1 MAGTMRKILTVI
13 AAVLLGSVAA
23 PSNAV
28 VNGTQVLN
36 SDWSFLVAV
45 GCSGSSTTDDCK
57 DRLYGMDA
65 LGMFSPQF
73 CGGVLIRPRIVATAA
88 HCLVR
93 SNGGEFAPE
102 DLYVGG
108 GSPILSAMT
117 RDVDVAGVQAV
128 VIHPNYN
135 RVSQTH
141 DLALLVLKHE
151 IQNTTTIPFLTSNT
165 VQADSSTAQIAG
177 WGDIDRN
184 GTAPMAANTASIFL
198 FPQEQC
204 AALVGTTFDVNTM
217 LCGNAKN
224 DVGWIDACKGDSG
237 SPLVATV
244 SGTRTLIG
252 LVSWG
257 TSCATG
263 TPGIYTRIGD
273 LLNPLLQQIRTDF
286 PVELEKKPATPVL
299 KSVGRISRSG
309 AATVVFAL
317 QRDGQAVTK
326 RTVVCTLPG
335 RSIRVTTSGLEARLS
350 SLRPGKR
357 YSCKANAQNV
367 QGISPWTKSFI
378 IR

>member
-1 MAGTMRKILTVI
+1 MAGTMRKIVTVI
-13 AAVLLGSVAA
+13 AAVLLGSIAA
-23 PSNAV
+23 PSAAV

-45 GCSGSSTTDDCK
+45 GCSGSSATEECK
-57 DRLYGMDA
+57 DRLYGLDA

-88 HCLVR
+88 HCLMR
-93 SNGGEFAPE
+93 SSGGEFAPE

-108 GSPILSAMT
+108 GSPILGAMT
-117 RDVDVAGVQAV
+117 RDVDVAGVQAI

-151 IQNTTTIPFLTSNT
+151 IQNTSTIPFLTSNAT
-165 VQADSSTAQIAG
+165 QVDTTTAQIAG
-177 WGDIDRN
+177 WGDVDRN
-184 GTAPMAANTASIFL
+184 GTAPMAANTASIFM

-204 AALVGTTFDVNTM
+204 AALVGTTFDLETM
-217 LCGNAKN
+217 LCGNAKT

-237 SPLVATV
+237 GPLVSTV
-244 SGTRTLIG
+244 NGARTLIG

-263 TPGIYTRIGD
+263 TPGIYTRIGN
-273 LLNPLLQQIRTDF
+273 LLNPLLQQVRADF
-286 PVELEKKPATPVL
+286 PVELEKKPATPLL
-299 KSVGRISRSG
+299 KSVGRISRTG
-309 AATVVFAL
+309 VARVVFAL

-326 RTVVCTLPG
+326 RTLVCSIPG
-335 RSIRVTTSGLEARLS
+335 TTIRTTTSGLEARVTG
-350 SLRPGKR
+350 LRLGKR
-357 YSCKANAQNV
+357 YSCKANAQNA
-367 QGISPWTKSFI
+367 QGTSAWTRLFTL
-378 IR
+378 R